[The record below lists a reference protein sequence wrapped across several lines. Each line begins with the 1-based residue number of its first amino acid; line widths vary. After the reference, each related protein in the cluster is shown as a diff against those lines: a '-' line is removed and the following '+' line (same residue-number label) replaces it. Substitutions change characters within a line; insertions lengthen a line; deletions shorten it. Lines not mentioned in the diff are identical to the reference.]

1 MFEEKGE
8 PNRIEP
14 RSFGLPA
21 QRLCSPGWMN
31 LYRYMS
37 WWKRY
42 YCTVHLRRWSRVAC
56 MSGGTALGN
65 VFCFFCSVHSFFCTL
80 KKKNSGIDKS
90 TEWSTI
96 PACPSLMCVCV
107 FLFFLNRG
115 NILRKFSVW
124 HLCIFCYI
132 CKFVSGL
139 ILWFWGNC
147 GLVTCVKS
155 K

>member
-96 PACPSLMCVCV
+96 PACPSLMCFV
-107 FLFFLNRG
+107 FIFLNRDNTEG
-115 NILRKFSVW
+115 TNSSKT
-124 HLCIFCYI
+124 LCLTHAYVLLFINLCKDWFCV
-132 CKFVSGL
+132 CF
-139 ILWFWGNC
+139 FFFF
-147 GLVTCVKS
+147 
-155 K
+155 